1 MGRIVILVILLLL
14 VLTALLI
21 GGSYLVVFWRDT
33 VRRWKLEKEEDRRRQ
48 IEAAKKEFIDSAKA
62 LEDIGAKT
70 TEKK

>member
-1 MGRIVILVILLLL
+1 MGRIVILVVLLLL

-48 IEAAKKEFIDSAKA
+48 IEEAKKDFIDSAKA
-62 LEDIGAKT
+62 LEDIGADLS
-70 TEKK
+70 EKK